1 MKNMK
6 LKRAKIITH
15 RALSWPLLIALCS
28 SISVMP
34 NYLSAQAT
42 GLAAGVA
49 AVVNDEPITTFDVRQ
64 RTRFILITSDVQN
77 PTQEVIIQASQQA
90 ISSLINERLQIQE
103 ARKFKVQMS
112 DAEVDR
118 VLANQ
123 ARQNGA
129 TLEAFFKDLNQAG
142 ISIQSYR
149 EKTRAE
155 VLWQRIVSGRFSSK
169 VKVSRAQVNDA
180 LKRIIASADKQQ
192 YQVSEIFVEVND
204 AAENTQ
210 ALAGANTLV
219 NQIRAGAKFASVARQ
234 WSFAPSAAAGGDL
247 GWVVSG
253 ELRPEVARVIDTI
266 GAGQISNPIAV
277 QGGYMIV
284 GVRAKREGKLPIA
297 TYVLKEMSKPVPAD
311 SPEAVWTR
319 AIASVTS
326 ARTALRGGCDGVMRA
341 ASRNNVTATD
351 LGSVVETD
359 LSEQYRAKLKDV
371 RSGSATEVFRTETG
385 VHAMVICERQ
395 VSGDD
400 IPTRDQI
407 EESMMDQEMG
417 TIARGYLRD
426 IRRDA
431 AIINY

>member
-1 MKNMK
+1 MK
-6 LKRAKIITH
+6 LNTVNNGIY
-15 RALSWPLLIALCS
+15 RALYCIAILAASFSIWSFGSQANAQS
-28 SISVMP
+28 S
-34 NYLSAQAT
+34 

-90 ISSLINERLQIQE
+90 LNSLINERLQIQE
-103 ARKFKVQMS
+103 ARKFKVQMG

-118 VLANQ
+118 ILANQ

-149 EKTRAE
+149 DKTRAE
-155 VLWQRIVSGRFSSK
+155 VLWQRIVTGRFSSK

-180 LKRIIASADKQQ
+180 LKRILASADKQQ
-192 YQVSEIFVEVND
+192 YQISEIFIEVND
-204 AAENTQ
+204 ASETTQ
-210 ALAGANTLV
+210 SLAGANTLV
-219 NQIRAGAKFASVARQ
+219 SQIRAGAKFASVARQ

-247 GWVVSG
+247 GWVVTG
-253 ELRPEVARVIDTI
+253 ELRPEVAKVIDTV
-266 GAGQISNPIAV
+266 GVGQISDPIAV
-277 QGGYMIV
+277 QGGFMIV
-284 GVRAKREGKLPIA
+284 GVRAKRDGKLPIA
-297 TYVLKEMSKPVPAD
+297 TYVLKEMSRTVPAN
-311 SPEAVWTR
+311 SPENIWARAVS
-319 AIASVTS
+319 SVTA
-326 ARTALRGGCDGVMRA
+326 ARNSLRGGCDGVARA
-341 ASRNNVTATD
+341 ASRNNITATD

-359 LSEQYRAKLKDV
+359 LSDQYRAKLKDV

-385 VHAMVICERQ
+385 VHSMVICERQ

-400 IPTRDQI
+400 IPTRDEI